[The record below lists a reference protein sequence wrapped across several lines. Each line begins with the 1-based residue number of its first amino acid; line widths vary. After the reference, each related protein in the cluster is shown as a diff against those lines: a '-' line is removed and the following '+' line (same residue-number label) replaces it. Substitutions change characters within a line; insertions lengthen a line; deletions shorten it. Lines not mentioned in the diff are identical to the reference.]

1 MVVMRGATIAT
12 VPLIGIQGSDEKVLS
27 AALATARE
35 PAVSGAG
42 EERLSMPRSCVFG
55 EYAPVTAGQQ
65 PGGTIADQGRPG
77 NVEALRSLAIRSS
90 GMVGTDQ
97 QGVR

>member
-1 MVVMRGATIAT
+1 
-12 VPLIGIQGSDEKVLS
+12 
-27 AALATARE
+27 
-35 PAVSGAG
+35 
-42 EERLSMPRSCVFG
+42 MPRSCVFG